1 MINPDRW
8 LQSCAE
14 DAMEDEDIDEQLHD
28 EYCEIED
35 RIAKYGIDNS
45 EHDFADTM
53 YEYAERVMQAIAEGD
68 DVLTL
73 MLVKEVYDRELKAMA
88 KRNLGV

>member
-14 DAMEDEDIDEQLHD
+14 DAMDDDIDEQLHE
-28 EYCEIED
+28 EYCNIE
-35 RIAKYGIDNS
+35 RGIAEDGIDNS
-45 EHDFADTM
+45 LHDFADTM
-53 YEYAERVMQAIAEGD
+53 YKYQSRIMQAIANSD
-68 DVLTL
+68 DVMTL
-73 MLVKEVYDRELKAMA
+73 MLVKEVYDKEVMALA

>member
-1 MINPDRW
+1 MVNPDRW

-14 DAMEDEDIDEQLHD
+14 DAMDDDIDERLD
-28 EYCEIED
+28 EEYCDIEK
-35 RIAKYGIDNS
+35 RIAKDGIDRS

-53 YEYAERVMQAIAEGD
+53 YDYQNRIMQAIAQGD
-68 DVLTL
+68 DVMTL
-73 MLVKEVYDRELKAMA
+73 MLVKEVYDIELKAMA